1 MLIGNVVILSATK
14 GERLCCISIMTEC
27 QTLGHDPMQQ
37 EMLRRPGACLCRA
50 RQTGPPLDDS
60 FVPTCDGY
68 ISTRVIAKHVIL
80 SAAKNLPPISFEVLC
95 RPFAKLRERH
105 SIHA

>member
-60 FVPTCDGY
+60 
-68 ISTRVIAKHVIL
+68 
-80 SAAKNLPPISFEVLC
+80 LC
-95 RPFAKLRERH
+95 RRVTDIFRQGL
-105 SIHA
+105 SQSMSF